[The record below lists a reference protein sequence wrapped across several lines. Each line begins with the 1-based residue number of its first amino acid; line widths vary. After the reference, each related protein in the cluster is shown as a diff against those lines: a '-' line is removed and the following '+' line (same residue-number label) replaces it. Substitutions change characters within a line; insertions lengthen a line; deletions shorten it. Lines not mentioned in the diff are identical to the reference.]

1 MTIKWIGPK
10 SGLGNRILALGSVL
24 ALSKILQSTIVFP
37 WRVQPDCPAKYNELF
52 EEMPGIRI
60 DNNLLKSSDSL
71 IMTSWE
77 PIGIFQNFKKS
88 LKHQISLE
96 EYCFYFIEALRS
108 LRYSNLITDRFNSH
122 YNQIQNNKNLAIHL
136 RRTDRLTYNKN
147 SLQGLLSTKRHKRK
161 KSFLSIK
168 STGLYKALQYSLLPI
183 NSIRAMENNYLA
195 KICEK
200 SLNKDCDLTYSIY
213 ADSHH
218 ELLTLQQQI
227 RSRIA
232 SAERLYIP
240 SYCNSPESEVW
251 GTFGTRNTS
260 IQDALIELLCMSR
273 SIGILQNISVSSF
286 SICSSII
293 GSSPILTSQPK
304 HLFWRVIQ
312 KILGKPPYE
321 IKTDYD
327 KKILQT

>member
-1 MTIKWIGPK
+1 MMTIQWIGPK

-24 ALSKILQSTIVFP
+24 ALSKSLQSTIVFP
-37 WRVQPDCPAKYNELF
+37 WRVQPDCPAEYNELF

-60 DNNLLKSSDSL
+60 DNLLKSSDSL

-77 PIGIFQNFKKS
+77 PIGIFQSFKKA

-108 LRYSNLITDRFNSH
+108 LRYSDLIMDRLNSH
-122 YNQIQNNKNLAIHL
+122 YSQIQNNKNLAIHL
-136 RRTDRLTYNKN
+136 RRTDRLAYHKN
-147 SLQGLLSTKRHKRK
+147 SLQGLLSTKHHKRK
-161 KSFLSIK
+161 KSFLTIK

-183 NSIRAMENNYLA
+183 SSIRDMENNYLA

-200 SLNKDCDLTYSIY
+200 SLNEDRDLTYSIY
-213 ADSHH
+213 ADSHQ

-240 SYCNSPESEVW
+240 SYCNSPESQLW
-251 GTFGTRNTS
+251 GTFGKRNTS
-260 IQDALIELLCMSR
+260 IQNALIELLGMSR
-273 SIGILQNISVSSF
+273 SIGILQNISVSS
-286 SICSSII
+286 
-293 GSSPILTSQPK
+293 
-304 HLFWRVIQ
+304 
-312 KILGKPPYE
+312 
-321 IKTDYD
+321 
-327 KKILQT
+327 